1 MIKGADKQ
9 MKILNFG
16 SLNIDYV
23 YEVDHMVQPGETLR
37 AKSRQVFCGGKGLN
51 QSTAL
56 AKAGAQV
63 FHAGIVGQ
71 DGSMLLDALKE
82 AGADTSLIKIVEGES
97 SHTFIQVNPEGQNS
111 ILFFAGDNL
120 SVTEDYIDEVIGRF
134 DPGDYILL
142 QNELNNTPLIMEKAH
157 KQGLNIVFNPSPIQD
172 AVLDYPLDLVH
183 IFIVNEIE
191 GSTLSGKSVPEQ
203 ILASLTQKY
212 PDAHIILTLGEKG
225 AYYVHGKER
234 IFQSAFPVEAV
245 DTTAAGDT
253 FTGFFLAAYTS
264 GKSVKESME
273 LAAKAS
279 SIAVTRKGAAPSIPK
294 LSEVIG

>member
-1 MIKGADKQ
+1 

-56 AKAGAQV
+56 ANAGAEV
-63 FHAGIVGQ
+63 YHAGIVGQ
-71 DGSMLLDALKE
+71 DGTILLDALRE
-82 AGADTSLIKIVEGES
+82 AGADTSLVKMVEGES
-97 SHTFIQVNPEGQNS
+97 SHTFIQVDPNGQNS

-120 SVTEDYIDEVIGRF
+120 AITEDFIDEVISRF
-134 DPGDYILL
+134 RPGDYILL

-157 KQGLNIVFNPSPIQD
+157 QQGLKIVLNPSPIQK
-172 AVLDYPLDLVH
+172 AVLDYPLHLVH
-183 IFIVNEIE
+183 IFMVNEIE
-191 GSTLSGKSVPEQ
+191 GSLLSGKSEPEE
-203 ILASLTQKY
+203 ILSSLTEKY
-212 PDAHIILTLGEKG
+212 PDSNIILTLGEKG
-225 AYYVHGKER
+225 AYYAYREER
-234 IFQSAFPVEAV
+234 IFQPAYPVEAV

-253 FTGFFLAAYTS
+253 FTGFFLAAYTE

-279 SIAVTRKGAAPSIPK
+279 SITVTRKGAAPSIPK
-294 LSEVIG
+294 LEEVI

>member
-1 MIKGADKQ
+1 

-37 AKSRQVFCGGKGLN
+37 ARSRQVFCGGKGLN

-56 AKAGAQV
+56 AKAGAEV
-63 FHAGIVGQ
+63 YHAGIVGK
-71 DGSMLLDALKE
+71 DGTMFLDALNA
-82 AGADTSLIKIVEGES
+82 AGADTALVKIVEGES

-111 ILFFAGDNL
+111 ILFFADDNL
-120 SVTEDYIDEVIGRF
+120 AVTEDFIDEVINKF
-134 DPGDYILL
+134 QPGDYILL

-157 KQGLNIVFNPSPIQD
+157 HKGLKIVFNPSPIQ
-172 AVLDYPLDLVH
+172 AAILSYPLHLVN
-183 IFIVNEIE
+183 IFLVNEIE
-191 GSTLSGKSVPEQ
+191 GSLLSGKTTPEE
-203 ILASLTQKY
+203 ILSALIEKY
-212 PDAHIILTLGEKG
+212 PSSHIILTLGEKG
-225 AYYVHGKER
+225 AYYAHGSER
-234 IFQSAFPVEAV
+234 VFQPAFPVEAI

-253 FTGFFLAAYTS
+253 FTGFFLATFIK
-264 GKSVKESME
+264 GKTVKESME

-294 LSEVIG
+294 MREVIKCEDIG